1 MRYELYYWPG
11 IQGRGEFVRLA
22 LEEAGAYY
30 VDVERGAKGSTTMS
44 ALLDGSSLDRPPYA
58 PPILKAGNLVIAQSA
73 NILQYLGPRHGLAP
87 ANEAGQLWTHQ
98 IQLTVTDFVKEIHD
112 THHPISGSLYYEEQ
126 KAEAKRFAATFVAE
140 RAPKYLGWFE
150 RVLAQN
156 PSGDKHLSGA
166 HLTYADLSV
175 FQIVAG
181 LDYAFPKTMKKLAKK
196 LPRVRALYARVAAR
210 PRIKAYLASDR
221 RLPFNQHGIF
231 RHYPELDG

>member
-11 IQGRGEFVRLA
+11 IQGRGDFVRLA
-22 LEEAGAYY
+22 LEESGADY

-44 ALLDGSSLDRPPYA
+44 ALLDGSNLDHPPYA
-58 PPILKAGNLVIAQSA
+58 PPILKAGKLIIAQTA

-87 ANEAGQLWTHQ
+87 ANEAGRLWTHQ

-112 THHPISGSLYYEEQ
+112 THHPIAGSLYYEEQ
-126 KAEAKRFAATFVAE
+126 KAEAARFSGHFVKD

-150 RVLAQN
+150 QVLAQN
-156 PSGDKHLSGA
+156 PSGDKHLVGA
-166 HLTYADLSV
+166 RLTYADLSV

-196 LPRVRALYARVAAR
+196 LPRVRALHARVAAR